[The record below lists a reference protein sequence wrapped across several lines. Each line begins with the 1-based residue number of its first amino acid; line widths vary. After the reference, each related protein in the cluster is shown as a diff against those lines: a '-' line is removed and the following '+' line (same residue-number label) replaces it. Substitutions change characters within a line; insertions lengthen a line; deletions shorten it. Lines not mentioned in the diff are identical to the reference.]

1 MKRTIYFSCY
11 YTSWCVTQCSV
22 LSAGEVKMYLLNLS
36 VVEMLVLRKIETLN
50 FKASPHWPSTLIANF
65 ESLSPHLHSLLLK
78 GPVLSF
84 PSAQK
89 QRFGVSTFRTCYQ
102 LEGWFWFP
110 FCPRP
115 ARYSWIYLRTIS
127 AFELMGYVVRDALS
141 CWAVLL
147 QPKLL

>member
-1 MKRTIYFSCY
+1 
-11 YTSWCVTQCSV
+11 
-22 LSAGEVKMYLLNLS
+22 MYLLNLS
-36 VVEMLVLRKIETLN
+36 VVEMLVLRKIETLT

-84 PSAQK
+84 PSARK

-110 FCPRP
+110 ILPSAGSLLLNLFTNNLCVGADGKLSKFCNV
-115 ARYSWIYLRTIS
+115 L
-127 AFELMGYVVRDALS
+127 VALIN
-141 CWAVLL
+141 ALY
-147 QPKLL
+147 